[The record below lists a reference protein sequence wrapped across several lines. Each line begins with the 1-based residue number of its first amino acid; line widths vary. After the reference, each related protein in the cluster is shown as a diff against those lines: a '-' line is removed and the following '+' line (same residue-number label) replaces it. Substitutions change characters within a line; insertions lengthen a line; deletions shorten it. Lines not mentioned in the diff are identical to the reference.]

1 MIQKGAE
8 AKRLAVS
15 DNYTKWKKWGPYL
28 AERQWGT
35 VREDYS
41 EYGHAWEFVDH
52 QKARSNAYRWGEEG
66 IGGFCDSREILCLA
80 PAFWNGKDSMLKERL
95 FGLTNNEGNHGED
108 VKELYFHQVSS
119 PTHSYCKYLYK
130 YPHNEYPYSELVEK
144 NKRSREETE
153 YEILDTDCFKSNAYF
168 DCFIEYAKAEAD
180 DILMRVTVV
189 NRGKKT
195 APVHVLPH
203 LWFRNF
209 WKHNKRFQRPKIKA
223 TSKKSAQS
231 QSSRNGQYYLYHEKG
246 RQLFCENETNNQRIY
261 DVPNKADYVKD
272 GINDRV
278 VDGSKKSVNPKK
290 FGSKMAVW
298 HKFRLKPGQEKTV
311 RIRLSKKELTKPWA
325 DFDSIFEQ
333 RIGECEEF
341 YEETLHKNLPATHQA
356 IAKKAFSGLL
366 WTKQFYY
373 YDVFKWLFGGPGEPK
388 PYRPGPRNLSWQ
400 HLTNRHVI
408 SMPDKWEYPWYAAWD
423 LAFHMAS
430 FVEIDPYFAK
440 EQLLLVL
447 QENYMHPN
455 GQIPAYEWNF
465 SDVNPPVH
473 SWAVWNVYEKDKE
486 HTGIGDR
493 NFLEKAFQ
501 KLLINFT
508 WWVNQKD
515 KHGTDLFE
523 GGFLGLDNIGV
534 FDRNHM
540 PPGITRMQQAD
551 ATSWMAMFT
560 LNMLRMS
567 LELAEK
573 DDAYEES
580 AAKFFRHF
588 LNIAWAMHHIGQ
600 KDISLW
606 DDEDNF
612 YYDVVEMSS
621 GMTDRLKVRSLVG
634 IIPMFA
640 VEILN
645 KDLFE
650 QLENFKARTAQIVL
664 TRPDLASLISRIEE
678 ANADGN
684 YLFSIMRGFRLE
696 HLLKRLLDED
706 EFLSDYGIRSLSK
719 YHKEHPYVFKHHGH
733 HMIQYE
739 PGESR
744 SGMFGGNSNWR
755 GPIWIPLNYMIV
767 QSLRKYYKFYGPSYR
782 YEFPTGSGTKLD
794 LNEIA
799 DELTKRLVRLFER
812 DGTGK
817 YQYHSDDAQSL
828 FSKDEH
834 FREQH
839 LFYEFF
845 HGDTGRGLGASHQT
859 GWTALI
865 ANLIMEMEAGQKVD
879 ESVLDKEV
887 ERSGE
892 TGLGKV
898 AEPEKQMEQGHKI
911 AQTEKS
917 FQIMKEPQA
926 DKS

>member
-1 MIQKGAE
+1 MAI
-8 AKRLAVS
+8 S
-15 DNYTKWKKWGPYL
+15 DNYRNWKKWGPYL

-41 EYGHAWEFVDH
+41 EYGHAWDFVDH
-52 QKARSNAYRWGEEG
+52 EKARSNAYRWGEEG
-66 IGGFCDSREILCLA
+66 IAGFCDAREILCLA
-80 PAFWNGKDSMLKERL
+80 PAFWNGKDPIIKERL
-95 FGLTNNEGNHGED
+95 FGLTNNQGNHGED
-108 VKELYFHQVSS
+108 VKELYFHQESS

-130 YPHNEYPYSELVEK
+130 YPHKEFPYGDLVAK
-144 NKRSREETE
+144 NQRSRHEPEFE
-153 YEILDTDCFKSNAYF
+153 LLDTNCFNFSAYF
-168 DCFIEYAKAEAD
+168 DCIIEYAKADVD
-180 DILMRVTVV
+180 DILMKVTVV
-189 NRGKKT
+189 NRGHK
-195 APVHVLPH
+195 AANIHVLPQ

-209 WKHNKRFQRPKIKA
+209 WKHNQRFSRPAI
-223 TSKKSAQS
+223 TSTGLTTAESRS
-231 QSSRNGQYYLYHEKG
+231 TRNGRYFLYHQRGK
-246 RQLFCENETNNQRIY
+246 QLFCENETNNKKIY
-261 DVPNKADYVKD
+261 GVENETPFVKD

-278 VDGSKKSVNPKK
+278 VERKRKAVNPEKTGSK
-290 FGSKMAVW
+290 FAVW
-298 HKFRLKPGQEKTV
+298 HKLRLRPGQEKT
-311 RIRLSKKELTKPWA
+311 IKFRLSKKRVEKPWA
-325 DFDSIFEQ
+325 EFDKIFEQ
-333 RIGECEEF
+333 RVSECRAF
-341 YEETLHKNLPATHQA
+341 YDETVKTSLPEAHKH
-356 IAKKAFSGLL
+356 IVKRAFSGLL

-373 YDVFKWLFGGPGEPK
+373 YDVFKWLFGGPGEAR
-388 PYRPGPRNLSWQ
+388 PYRSNARNFSWQ
-400 HLTNRHVI
+400 HLTNRHII

-447 QENYMHPN
+447 RESYMHPN

-473 SWAVWNVYEKDKE
+473 SWAVWTVYEKDKDR
-486 HTGIGDR
+486 TGKGDR
-493 NFLEKAFQ
+493 DFLEKSFQ
-501 KLLINFT
+501 KLLVNFT

-567 LELAEK
+567 LELAEGN
-573 DDAYEES
+573 DAYEES

-606 DDEDNF
+606 DDKDNF

-621 GMTDRLKVRSLVG
+621 GTSHRLKVRSLVG

-640 VEILN
+640 VEVMDKN
-645 KDLFE
+645 LFE
-650 QLENFKARTAQIVL
+650 NLKEFKTRAAKIVT

-678 ANADGN
+678 INENGS

-696 HLLKRLLDED
+696 HLLKRMLDED

-719 YHKEHPYVFKHHGH
+719 YHKDNPYVFDHHGH
-733 HMIQYE
+733 HSIQYE

-744 SGMFGGNSNWR
+744 SNMFGGNSNWR
-755 GPIWIPLNYMIV
+755 GPIWMPLNYMIV
-767 QSLRKYYKFYGPSYR
+767 QSLRKYYSYYGPTYV
-782 YEFPTGSGTKLD
+782 YEFPTGSGNKLN
-794 LNEIA
+794 LNQIANEI
-799 DELTKRLVRLFER
+799 TKRLMRLFER
-812 DGTGK
+812 NADGRF
-817 YQYHSDDAQSL
+817 QYHSDDKNKL
-828 FSKDEH
+828 YSKNEH
-834 FREQH
+834 FKNQH

-845 HGDTGRGLGASHQT
+845 DGDNGTGLGASHQT

-865 ANLIMEMEAGQKVD
+865 ANLIMEME
-879 ESVLDKEV
+879 ES
-887 ERSGE
+887 
-892 TGLGKV
+892 
-898 AEPEKQMEQGHKI
+898 EKQEEVKV
-911 AQTEKS
+911 EKA
-917 FQIMKEPQA
+917 KVL
-926 DKS
+926 